1 MTVVTTIPQMRALTR
16 AWRQAGETIAL
27 VPTMGALHAGH
38 LALVEAASRECDRVV
53 VSIFVNP
60 TQFGPNEDFTRY
72 PRDLDGDLRALS
84 GLGVDAVLTPSV
96 DGMYGPAFQ
105 TSVELAHLPKHLC
118 GLTRTHHFGG
128 VALVVA
134 KLFNIVQPDAAVFGL
149 KDYQQV
155 RVIEQM
161 VADLDQDVRIVRHP
175 TLREPDGLAM
185 SSRNRYLSPA
195 DRAVAPTLYATLRA
209 IAEAVA
215 GGANDAARLVSEGRA
230 RLETAG
236 FVPDYLAVCDPD
248 TLDDV
253 VTVAGPV
260 LVAVAARLGATRL
273 IDNLVAVP
281 GVAPGP
287 AHPAH

>member
-1 MTVVTTIPQMRALTR
+1 MNVVGTLPQMRDLSR
-16 AWRQAGETIAL
+16 RWHLAGETIAL

-38 LALVEAASRECDRVV
+38 LALVAAASRECTRVV

-60 TQFGPNEDFTRY
+60 TQFGPSEDFSRY

-84 GLGVDAVLTPSV
+84 GLKVDAVFVPSAE
-96 DGMYGPAFQ
+96 GMYGPGFQ
-105 TSVELAHLPKHLC
+105 TSVELAHLPRHLC

-134 KLFNIVQPDAAVFGL
+134 KLFNVVRPDVAVFGL
-149 KDYQQV
+149 KDFQQV

-161 VADLDQDVRIVRHP
+161 VADLDQDVRILRHP

-195 DRAVAPTLYATLRA
+195 DRATAPTLYATLQA
-209 IAEAVA
+209 IAGAVA
-215 GGANDAARLVSEGRA
+215 GGATDAVRLAADGRA
-230 RLETAG
+230 RLEAAG
-236 FVPDYLAVCDPD
+236 FVPEYLALCSPD
-248 TLDDV
+248 TLDEV
-253 VTVAGPV
+253 VTIEGPV

-281 GVAPGP
+281 GGSPAAVAP
-287 AHPAH
+287 AS